1 MAWICLLAA
10 GCLEMVW
17 VTAMKLS
24 DGFTRVGYS
33 VLTVAAMAASVWLLA
48 QAVKTLPMGTAY
60 AVWTGIGVQNRPE
73 AAPQVGEGVLHAG
86 GNLRVDGAGEQS
98 AGLHLPQLGG
108 EDLLGDGA
116 DGLFQLPKAFG
127 ARHQVSQDQ
136 NLPFVADQG
145 QGGFHRTGWA
155 RG

>member
-60 AVWTGIGVQNRPE
+60 AVWTGIGALGAVVLGIVFKEPAT
-73 AAPQVGEGVLHAG
+73 AARMFFAALLLVGII
-86 GNLRVDGAGEQS
+86 
-98 AGLHLPQLGG
+98 GL
-108 EDLLGDGA
+108 
-116 DGLFQLPKAFG
+116 KAT
-127 ARHQVSQDQ
+127 AH
-136 NLPFVADQG
+136 
-145 QGGFHRTGWA
+145 
-155 RG
+155 

>member
-60 AVWTGIGVQNRPE
+60 AVWTGIGALGAVVLGIVIFKEPATAARISGHFLGRLFPRLPWRPE
-73 AAPQVGEGVLHAG
+73 QAG
-86 GNLRVDGAGEQS
+86 GCAPGR
-98 AGLHLPQLGG
+98 
-108 EDLLGDGA
+108 
-116 DGLFQLPKAFG
+116 
-127 ARHQVSQDQ
+127 
-136 NLPFVADQG
+136 
-145 QGGFHRTGWA
+145 
-155 RG
+155 

>member
-48 QAVKTLPMGTAY
+48 VKTLPMGTAY
-60 AVWTGIGVQNRPE
+60 AVWTGIGALGAVVLGIVIFKEPAT
-73 AAPQVGEGVLHAG
+73 AARMFFAALLLVGII
-86 GNLRVDGAGEQS
+86 
-98 AGLHLPQLGG
+98 GL
-108 EDLLGDGA
+108 
-116 DGLFQLPKAFG
+116 KAT
-127 ARHQVSQDQ
+127 AH
-136 NLPFVADQG
+136 
-145 QGGFHRTGWA
+145 
-155 RG
+155 

>member
-60 AVWTGIGVQNRPE
+60 AVWTGIGALGAVVLGIVIFKEPATAARMFFAALLLVGIIGLKQRPIERENARISGHFLGRLFPRLPWRPE
-73 AAPQVGEGVLHAG
+73 QAG
-86 GNLRVDGAGEQS
+86 GCAPGR
-98 AGLHLPQLGG
+98 
-108 EDLLGDGA
+108 
-116 DGLFQLPKAFG
+116 
-127 ARHQVSQDQ
+127 
-136 NLPFVADQG
+136 
-145 QGGFHRTGWA
+145 
-155 RG
+155 

>member
-60 AVWTGIGVQNRPE
+60 AVWTGIGAVVLGIVIFKEPAT
-73 AAPQVGEGVLHAG
+73 AARMFFAALLLVGII
-86 GNLRVDGAGEQS
+86 
-98 AGLHLPQLGG
+98 GL
-108 EDLLGDGA
+108 
-116 DGLFQLPKAFG
+116 KAT
-127 ARHQVSQDQ
+127 AH
-136 NLPFVADQG
+136 
-145 QGGFHRTGWA
+145 
-155 RG
+155 

>member
-60 AVWTGIGVQNRPE
+60 AVWTGIGALGAVVLGIVIFKEPATAARMFFAALLLVGIIGLKATAHRARKRPH
-73 AAPQVGEGVLHAG
+73 Q
-86 GNLRVDGAGEQS
+86 R
-98 AGLHLPQLGG
+98 
-108 EDLLGDGA
+108 
-116 DGLFQLPKAFG
+116 AF
-127 ARHQVSQDQ
+127 S
-136 NLPFVADQG
+136 
-145 QGGFHRTGWA
+145 W
-155 RG
+155 

>member
-48 QAVKTLPMGTAY
+48 QAVKTLPWGQRTPS
-60 AVWTGIGVQNRPE
+60 GQE
-73 AAPQVGEGVLHAG
+73 LAPWVRWCWEL
-86 GNLRVDGAGEQS
+86 
-98 AGLHLPQLGG
+98 
-108 EDLLGDGA
+108 
-116 DGLFQLPKAFG
+116 
-127 ARHQVSQDQ
+127 
-136 NLPFVADQG
+136 
-145 QGGFHRTGWA
+145 
-155 RG
+155 

>member
-48 QAVKTLPMGTAY
+48 QVVKTLPMGTAY
-60 AVWTGIGVQNRPE
+60 AVWTGIGALGAVVLGIVIFKEPAT
-73 AAPQVGEGVLHAG
+73 AARMFFAALLLVGII
-86 GNLRVDGAGEQS
+86 
-98 AGLHLPQLGG
+98 GL
-108 EDLLGDGA
+108 
-116 DGLFQLPKAFG
+116 KAT
-127 ARHQVSQDQ
+127 AH
-136 NLPFVADQG
+136 
-145 QGGFHRTGWA
+145 
-155 RG
+155 

>member
-60 AVWTGIGVQNRPE
+60 AVWTGIGALGAVVPGIRSRRIRTFHLSLIRVKVVSTGQAGH
-73 AAPQVGEGVLHAG
+73 AAD
-86 GNLRVDGAGEQS
+86 R
-98 AGLHLPQLGG
+98 AGLCIP
-108 EDLLGDGA
+108 D
-116 DGLFQLPKAFG
+116 P
-127 ARHQVSQDQ
+127 
-136 NLPFVADQG
+136 PC
-145 QGGFHRTGWA
+145 FHGIFLESTEKYYTYNRKDSCFLIIKEA
-155 RG
+155 RGECKRPARD

>member
-60 AVWTGIGVQNRPE
+60 AVWTGIGALGAVVLEPAT
-73 AAPQVGEGVLHAG
+73 AA
-86 GNLRVDGAGEQS
+86 RM
-98 AGLHLPQLGG
+98 
-108 EDLLGDGA
+108 
-116 DGLFQLPKAFG
+116 
-127 ARHQVSQDQ
+127 
-136 NLPFVADQG
+136 FVAALLLVG
-145 QGGFHRTGWA
+145 IIGLKATAH
-155 RG
+155 

>member
-1 MAWICLLAA
+1 MASRTGRRLRPRS
-10 GCLEMVW
+10 VR
-17 VTAMKLS
+17 VYS
-24 DGFTRVGYS
+24 TR
-33 VLTVAAMAASVWLLA
+33 
-48 QAVKTLPMGTAY
+48 
-60 AVWTGIGVQNRPE
+60 
-73 AAPQVGEGVLHAG
+73 G

>member
-48 QAVKTLPMGTAY
+48 QAVKT
-60 AVWTGIGVQNRPE
+60 
-73 AAPQVGEGVLHAG
+73 
-86 GNLRVDGAGEQS
+86 
-98 AGLHLPQLGG
+98 
-108 EDLLGDGA
+108 
-116 DGLFQLPKAFG
+116 
-127 ARHQVSQDQ
+127 
-136 NLPFVADQG
+136 
-145 QGGFHRTGWA
+145 
-155 RG
+155 

>member
-48 QAVKTLPMGTAY
+48 QAVKTLPWGQRTPSGQELAPWVPVVLGIVIFKEPATA
-60 AVWTGIGVQNRPE
+60 ARMFFAALLLVGII
-73 AAPQVGEGVLHAG
+73 
-86 GNLRVDGAGEQS
+86 
-98 AGLHLPQLGG
+98 GL
-108 EDLLGDGA
+108 
-116 DGLFQLPKAFG
+116 KAT
-127 ARHQVSQDQ
+127 AH
-136 NLPFVADQG
+136 
-145 QGGFHRTGWA
+145 
-155 RG
+155 

>member
-60 AVWTGIGVQNRPE
+60 AVWTGIGALGAVVLGIVIFKEPATAARMFFRGPAARRHHWSEKQRPFERKRPHQRAFLGRLFPRLPWRPE
-73 AAPQVGEGVLHAG
+73 QAG
-86 GNLRVDGAGEQS
+86 GCAPGR
-98 AGLHLPQLGG
+98 
-108 EDLLGDGA
+108 
-116 DGLFQLPKAFG
+116 
-127 ARHQVSQDQ
+127 
-136 NLPFVADQG
+136 
-145 QGGFHRTGWA
+145 
-155 RG
+155 